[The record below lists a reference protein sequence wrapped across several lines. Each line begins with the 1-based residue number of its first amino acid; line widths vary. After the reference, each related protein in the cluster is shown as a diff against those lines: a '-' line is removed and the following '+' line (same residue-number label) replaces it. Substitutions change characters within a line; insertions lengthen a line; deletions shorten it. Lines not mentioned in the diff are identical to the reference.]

1 MDRNRQMRAKSP
13 HLRRGFT
20 LIEMVVVIVLTSII
34 ASVVAMFIRLPVQGY
49 VDTARRAEMTDIA
62 DTALRRMGR
71 DLRLALPNSVRVTD
85 GGATIEILLTKA
97 GGRYRTESDTT
108 ATADA
113 LNFSVADTLFDQLGP
128 LSVLTGQAITINSD
142 SVVIYNLG
150 PGITKADAYAATA
163 DNRSVIRGLP
173 AGALANEQRIQ
184 IDAKKFPF
192 ESPGN
197 RFQVIEGPVSYVCDT
212 TTGRLTRYSGYGYF
226 GIQRTA
232 AQLAVLI
239 PIPPWL
245 ATNVSGCTFDYNPGV
260 TARSGLVALTLVITE
275 TGESGPES
283 VRLYH
288 EVHVTNVP

>member
-1 MDRNRQMRAKSP
+1 MDRNRQMRAKHP
-13 HLRRGFT
+13 HLHRGFT

-97 GGRYRTESDTT
+97 GGRYRLEDDGAGAGDLLDFAVNDIS
-108 ATADA
+108 
-113 LNFSVADTLFDQLGP
+113 FDQFGP
-128 LSVLTGQAITINSD
+128 FAPGAGQAIAAGD
-142 SVVIYNLG
+142 RVAVYNLNI
-150 PGITKADAYAATA
+150 PGADAYAGDNTA
-163 DNRSVIRGLP
+163 VISGTA
-173 AGALANEQRIQ
+173 AGALANENKINFAAQR
-184 IDAKKFPF
+184 FPF

-212 TTGRLTRYSGYGYF
+212 TTGRLTRYSDYGYF
-226 GIQRTA
+226 GTQRTA

-239 PIPPWL
+239 PGPPLL
-245 ATNVSGCTFDYNPGV
+245 ATNVSGCTFGYNPGV
-260 TARSGLVALTLVITE
+260 TARSGLTALTLVITE